1 MSDNNHE
8 ISEEAHFDAWLDE
21 GSWERRAGEFYEC
34 AGGHL
39 WHEDE
44 VVKEYEEA
52 CKNGWKSE
60 G

>member
-1 MSDNNHE
+1 MPTD
-8 ISEEAHFDAWLDE
+8 EEHFDAWLDE